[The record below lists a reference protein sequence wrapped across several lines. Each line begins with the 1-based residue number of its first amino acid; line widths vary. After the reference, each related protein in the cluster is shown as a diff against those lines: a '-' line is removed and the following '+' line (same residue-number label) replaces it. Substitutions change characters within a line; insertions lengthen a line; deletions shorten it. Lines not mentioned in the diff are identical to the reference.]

1 MKEAFWAE
9 VTQWDRPLPSGYG
22 QWYPV
27 NSLAS
32 WGINVDAN
40 KHGRVF
46 TTKMANELLKVANE
60 AYKQRFGKE
69 VDFNYIKVNM
79 SGIGKKIRGT
89 YDKQRNILEIYV
101 NDYLMYANCNGEI
114 YRG

>member
-1 MKEAFWAE
+1 MEEYYSAE
-9 VTQWDRPLPSGYG
+9 VTQWDAPLPSGYG

-32 WGINVDAN
+32 WIFDVDVN

-46 TTKMANELLKVANE
+46 TTKLANELLELANE
-60 AYKQRFGKE
+60 AYKQRFGKK

-79 SGIGKKIRGT
+79 SGIGKRIRGT
-89 YDKQRNILEIYV
+89 YDKQDNILEIYV
-101 NDYLMYANCNGEI
+101 NDYLMYANYNGEI